1 MIEEAAIA
9 PNESPCAQPGGGGP
23 LTYAFDRT
31 EFWRAIPAWRDVD
44 AETFGDFRWQ
54 QRNSVTS
61 IQGIQQALGELAKPA
76 LIADI
81 EGIQLLVVNE
91 PNRRYP
97 KLDDILLVSGLPPSG
112 HDTDINNDGVVDG
125 KDFLAIQR
133 FDPSLLGQW
142 AIDYGGA
149 PSVAAMSAA
158 QATIPEPGT
167 SISLGMCLLC
177 LSAASRRYVFRQVG
191 A

>member
-61 IQGIQQALGELAKPA
+61 IQGIQEALGELAKPA

-81 EGIQLLVVNE
+81 EAGLLKTPMNVRLTPYIFSVF
-91 PNRRYP
+91 
-97 KLDDILLVSGLPPSG
+97 I
-112 HDTDINNDGVVDG
+112 
-125 KDFLAIQR
+125 
-133 FDPSLLGQW
+133 
-142 AIDYGGA
+142 GA
-149 PSVAAMSAA
+149 TWR
-158 QATIPEPGT
+158 TIR
-167 SISLGMCLLC
+167 C
-177 LSAASRRYVFRQVG
+177 AASFCRSARSSCRIIRM
-191 A
+191 

>member
-1 MIEEAAIA
+1 MLEDLGMVRLEFQYFDSGGQQQEIQYDIHEFDFTSGEALEFELVIDGTQNLLWGIAGGRETDRIAISD
-9 PNESPCAQPGGGGP
+9 P
-23 LTYAFDRT
+23 
-31 EFWRAIPAWRDVD
+31 
-44 AETFGDFRWQ
+44 
-54 QRNSVTS
+54 
-61 IQGIQQALGELAKPA
+61 

-149 PSVAAMSAA
+149 PSVAVASSAQTA
-158 QATIPEPGT
+158 VPEPSTGLLT
-167 SISLGMCLLC
+167 LLC
-177 LSAASRRYVFRQVG
+177 LGWLAAANSSRRDFR
-191 A
+191 